1 MDFNNF
7 WFSEKLR
14 SQIFI
19 ISVIRFRTVPRK
31 FLKSDPG
38 AATFRI
44 SYNLVALVIFHGCI
58 SPSFRPTQKLVVITR
73 GAELV
78 NPSWSFL
85 FVRDFESTLNSL
97 WKTDQLNIKN
107 QFFEENIAEERFCV
121 HKRLRNWCF
130 SASQIQMILGPI
142 LTENDSKNRDP

>member
-1 MDFNNF
+1 MFWKAEILNFQLVFELGADGSAKVPQIGPGSSDF
-7 WFSEKLR
+7 S
-14 SQIFI
+14 
-19 ISVIRFRTVPRK
+19 
-31 FLKSDPG
+31 
-38 AATFRI
+38 

-85 FVRDFESTLNSL
+85 FVREFRIYFDITLKNA
-97 WKTDQLNIKN
+97 QLNVKN
-107 QFFEENIAEERFCV
+107 QFFGRKHAEGRLCV

-130 SASQIQMILGPI
+130 SASQIQMILEPI
-142 LTENDSKNRDP
+142 LTENDSKNRDT